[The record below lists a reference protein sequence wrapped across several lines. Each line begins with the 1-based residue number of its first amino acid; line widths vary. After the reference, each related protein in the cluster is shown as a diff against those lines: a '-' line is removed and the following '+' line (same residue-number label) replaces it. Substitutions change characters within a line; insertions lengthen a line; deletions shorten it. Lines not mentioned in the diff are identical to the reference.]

1 MLWFIS
7 LALCV
12 LLSASPAY
20 ADTSGPPAAT
30 RGEYVPAPTVRVPE
44 LRQRALSEAQK
55 VITDARLRL
64 QVSGGPPADPTRVV
78 VVEQKPEPNTLVRA
92 GTTVTVVVQ
101 APTARRTAPRD
112 VIVPE
117 RVTVVPDLLKHPLSE
132 AQPLVANA
140 KLKLEVSGGA
150 PEDTRRAVVTDQKP
164 SPGTRVLVGST
175 VVVIVRTPP
184 SEEFAVVPDLQPQR
198 LREAQR
204 RIREARLRLEVAGG
218 WPPDPTQAIV
228 VDQKPAKGTRVPLNS
243 VVMVAVRIL
252 PTPQPESPTVPRVP
266 PTAPPYVTPPYTP
279 PPTASPPTAPPP
291 RDEWVL
297 VPGLRQRPLM
307 GALQLVRNEQL
318 RLDVTGGWPSDP
330 AHAVV
335 VDQTP
340 APGTRVRIGTTVTVQ
355 VLPAGQALQPPPTAP
370 QPPPAHA
377 TPAQPSPA
385 QATPPQSPPA
395 QATLP
400 QSPPAHTPPPR
411 PPPAQAPPPRA
422 ELVTVPELRE
432 HFLGDA
438 RELTSSSRLELHA
451 RGVRPE
457 DERRT
462 VVVNQSPAAGTR
474 VAARSIV
481 RVELG
486 PALLVIP
493 DLRTH
498 PLDEARQILSKAG
511 FDLAI
516 MGAPPANESRATVV
530 EQAPLPGVRAA
541 AGSIVTVRAKTSQL
555 WTWVIAGAATLLAAG
570 AAAGIARWRGVR
582 SHPSAGLPGV
592 RVVANG
598 DVGQQELRSNGTASN
613 GFAIRLRSRIDAGS
627 QVVDTDAAI
636 VAQERRADG

>member
-1 MLWFIS
+1 MLWLVS
-7 LALCV
+7 LASGI
-12 LLSASPAY
+12 LLFAY
-20 ADTSGPPAAT
+20 PVFADTSGQPAAT
-30 RGEYVPAPTVRVPE
+30 RGILVPE

-55 VITDARLRL
+55 AAANAHLRL
-64 QVSGGPPADPTRVV
+64 QVSGEAPADPSRVV
-78 VVEQKPEPNTLVRA
+78 VVEQKPEPNTLVPA
-92 GTTVTVVVQ
+92 GTTITVVVQ
-101 APTARRTAPRD
+101 VPVVRKRAPSDILVP
-112 VIVPE
+112 PE
-117 RVTVVPDLLKHPLSE
+117 RVTVVPDLVKHPLSE

-266 PTAPPYVTPPYTP
+266 PTAPPHVTPPYTP

-355 VLPAGQALQPPPTAP
+355 VLPAGQALQPPPAAP
-370 QPPPAHA
+370 QPPPAPA
-377 TPAQPSPA
+377 TPAQPS
-385 QATPPQSPPA
+385 PA

-411 PPPAQAPPPRA
+411 PLPAQAPIP
-422 ELVTVPELRE
+422 VP
-432 HFLGDA
+432 
-438 RELTSSSRLELHA
+438 
-451 RGVRPE
+451 
-457 DERRT
+457 
-462 VVVNQSPAAGTR
+462 
-474 VAARSIV
+474 
-481 RVELG
+481 
-486 PALLVIP
+486 
-493 DLRTH
+493 
-498 PLDEARQILSKAG
+498 
-511 FDLAI
+511 
-516 MGAPPANESRATVV
+516 
-530 EQAPLPGVRAA
+530 
-541 AGSIVTVRAKTSQL
+541 
-555 WTWVIAGAATLLAAG
+555 
-570 AAAGIARWRGVR
+570 VR
-582 SHPSAGLPGV
+582 SNA
-592 RVVANG
+592 
-598 DVGQQELRSNGTASN
+598 
-613 GFAIRLRSRIDAGS
+613 
-627 QVVDTDAAI
+627 
-636 VAQERRADG
+636 